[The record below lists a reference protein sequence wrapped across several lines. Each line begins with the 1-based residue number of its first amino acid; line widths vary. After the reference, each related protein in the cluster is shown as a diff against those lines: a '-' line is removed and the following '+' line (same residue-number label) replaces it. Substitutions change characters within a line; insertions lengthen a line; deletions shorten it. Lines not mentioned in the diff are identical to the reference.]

1 MTASGASFL
10 FQPHWFVPGLTV
22 FWLVASAIY
31 SHLAGWRSLSR
42 AYPDLNEPQTTT
54 VRFVTGA
61 LGSTNFPIKYR
72 NCLRLRIGPLGL
84 GVAVMFPFNFL
95 SRPFYVPWADVET
108 AQENQLIMTKTVH
121 LRFRGQG
128 KALTLS
134 GPVGQHVLAV
144 YRGAKPKVRA

>member
-42 AYPDLNEPQTTT
+42 AFPDHTEPQAAT

-72 NCLRLRIGPLGL
+72 NCLRLRIGPQGL
-84 GVAVMFPFNFL
+84 GVAVMFPFNFC
-95 SRPFYVPWADVET
+95 STAFFVPWADVET
-108 AQENQLIMTKTVH
+108 AQENQLIITKTVH
-121 LRFRGQG
+121 LRFRDHS

-144 YRGAKPKVRA
+144 YRAAKPKVRA